1 MEFWQIF
8 YPKSKKNMNKVIVL
22 CAYVFIM
29 FGVGGNYAFSQKY
42 LPLVPI
48 PVEAKSLTGTFNL
61 SSKSK
66 IVVPSDKE
74 EVKKVAKLV
83 VVQLE
88 SLTGFQTAIS
98 SDVKKDGKQAI
109 VLILNN
115 KADPR
120 LGSEG
125 YRLQVS
131 SNKITVSANKSA
143 GLFYGMQTLF
153 QLIPVEKQKASIKI
167 QCLNII
173 DYPRFGWRGLMLDV
187 SRHFFTKEEV
197 KKYIDQMVKYKYNTF
212 HWHLADDNGWR
223 IEIKAYPK
231 LTSIGAWSVART
243 GRYGSFEPE
252 EAGEPATYGG
262 FYTQDD
268 IREIVKYASDRF
280 VTIIPEIDVPGHSRE
295 IIAAYPEVSC
305 SGKQTKVSAG
315 TRNQIGENVLCVG
328 NDHNFE
334 MLDTVFGEIA
344 SLFPG
349 EYFHVGGDE
358 ANREFWRDCP
368 KCKKRMQDENLQTLD
383 QLQSYFTQ
391 RVGRILTSKGK
402 RMIGWDEI
410 LEGGLAPD
418 ATVMSWRGTEGA
430 VAAAKAGH
438 QSVMSPTQFC
448 YFDYMQ
454 GAPFIERIGGGYLRT
469 KRVYQFEP
477 VPAGVESRFIL
488 GGQGNIWTEMIPNY
502 RRVEYMTWPRA
513 QALSEVLWSPV
524 EKRNWEDFV
533 PRMESQFPHFD
544 QASVNYAR
552 SIYDPEI
559 STVNDDKGNMQIVYT
574 PEIKGL
580 DIYYTFDCTFPDNF
594 SEKYKDKPISI
605 PKGASEIW
613 AITYRNGKP
622 IGRLLVTTLN
632 ELKR

>member
-1 MEFWQIF
+1 
-8 YPKSKKNMNKVIVL
+8 L
-22 CAYVFIM
+22 
-29 FGVGGNYAFSQKY
+29 
-42 LPLVPI
+42 
-48 PVEAKSLTGTFNL
+48 
-61 SSKSK
+61 
-66 IVVPSDKE
+66 
-74 EVKKVAKLV
+74 
-83 VVQLE
+83 
-88 SLTGFQTAIS
+88 
-98 SDVKKDGKQAI
+98 
-109 VLILNN
+109 
-115 KADPR
+115 
-120 LGSEG
+120 
-125 YRLQVS
+125 
-131 SNKITVSANKSA
+131 NKIIVSANKPA
-143 GLFYGMQTLF
+143 GLFYGMQTLL
-153 QLIPVEKQKASIKI
+153 QLIPTEKQNKSIKI
-167 QCLNII
+167 PCVNIV

-197 KKYIDQMVKYKYNTF
+197 KRYIDQMVKYKYNTF

-231 LTSIGAWSVART
+231 LTNIGAWSVART

-418 ATVMSWRGTEGA
+418 ATVMSWRGSEGA

-454 GAPFIERIGGGYLRT
+454 GEPFIERIGGGYLRT

-477 VPAGVESRFIL
+477 VPPGVESRFIL

-513 QALSEVLWSPV
+513 QALSEVLWSPTV
-524 EKRNWEDFV
+524 KRNWDDFV
-533 PRMESQFPHFD
+533 HRMEAQFPRFD
-544 QASVNYAR
+544 QANVNYAR
-552 SIYDPEI
+552 CIYDPEI
-559 STVNDDKGNMQIVYT
+559 SVVNDDKGNMQIVFT

-594 SEKYKDKPISI
+594 SEKYNDKPVSI
-605 PKGASEIW
+605 PKGATEIW
-613 AITYRNGKP
+613 SITYRSGKP
-622 IGRLLVTTLN
+622 IGRLLVTILKD
-632 ELKR
+632 LKR